1 LEIFEEKKQMVIRHI
16 SAALAVVSLG
26 LAVCGCA
33 PSIISPDA
41 GVYSVGKGRLYAT
54 SSQDTTSVYAATLK
68 ALDELEV
75 NVTDKAKDAFYA
87 RVVAKGADG
96 KRITISIKPKEGDGT
111 TFTIKVGIF
120 GEKRRSSIIY
130 ERIKQNLT
138 SSGK

>member
-1 LEIFEEKKQMVIRHI
+1 MVIRHI
-16 SAALAVVSLG
+16 PVALAVVGSVLS
-26 LAVCGCA
+26 ACGCA

-41 GVYSVGKGRLYAT
+41 GVYSRGKLYAT
-54 SSQDTTSVYAATLK
+54 SSQDTSIVYAATLK

-87 RVVAKGADG
+87 RVIAKGADG
-96 KRITISIKPKEGDGT
+96 KRITISIKPKESDGAT
-111 TFTIKVGIF
+111 LTIKVGTL

-130 ERIKQNLT
+130 EHIKQNLT

>member
-1 LEIFEEKKQMVIRHI
+1 MVIRHI
-16 SAALAVVSLG
+16 SVVLAVVG
-26 LAVCGCA
+26 LVLPACGCA

-41 GVYSVGKGRLYAT
+41 GVYSGGRLYAT
-54 SSQDTTSVYAATLK
+54 SSQDMTSVYAATLK

-96 KRITISIKPKEGDGT
+96 KRITISIKPKEGDGAT
-111 TFTIKVGIF
+111 LTIKVGTL

-130 ERIKQNLT
+130 EHIKQNLT